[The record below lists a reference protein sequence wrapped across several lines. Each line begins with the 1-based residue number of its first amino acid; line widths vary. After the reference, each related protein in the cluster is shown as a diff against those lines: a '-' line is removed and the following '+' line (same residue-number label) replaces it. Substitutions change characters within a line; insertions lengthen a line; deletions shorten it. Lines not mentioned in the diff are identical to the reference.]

1 MLRRLPAA
9 ANADTTRLYSTPL
22 YATLLLLLSQLTHP
36 APPSLSRY
44 HQGSFLNHACTP
56 NCYRYDPAS
65 LAEHNVRF
73 NEPKKE
79 HPIYTSTTSEFGK
92 MQLQETDMHM
102 RW

>member
-1 MLRRLPAA
+1 MGNHMMMPPIPVAEQMIHPEA
-9 ANADTTRLYSTPL
+9 PP
-22 YATLLLLLSQLTHP
+22 THP
-36 APPSLSRY
+36 KGPNTNFQYP
-44 HQGSFLNHACTP
+44 TP
-56 NCYRYDPAS
+56 MPYRYDPAS